1 MAGYVFNM
9 ESEASIK
16 KCFEAGY
23 YCTALNKKWTSAT
36 DGTFADYLGMKEGD
50 NIYFF
55 SKRKIYGIGR
65 LIKNPTFA
73 NHPQVNV
80 PGLSL
85 STKDV
90 LCFPPGQKI
99 FRWGCVFEPAP
110 HFFVNGVDMDDVL
123 ASNPQAFTM
132 LRAFWKLSFIKIDDW
147 ENQALKDTILYRNS
161 DLATQKSPMQ
171 GIYPSLELPEKI
183 KNRDSNYSL
192 EPQNYFSA
200 SLDQTNRRKFWYRRE
215 AVLECN
221 IIWDLST
228 ESNVSKEIFGHWD
241 YVSHQVI
248 ASPFKPIDYMDKM
261 DIWGYEYIK
270 GFQTVLKYKVCEL
283 KRGIA
288 GEKELLQC
296 MKYVEWIRDK
306 YAFGDYSKIKA
317 FLVAADFS
325 LPAGWKD
332 IVTRNYVSGLRDIKT
347 PCWKDLLLV
356 KYRYDAS
363 AKRAVY
369 ELYEDAEK

>member
-9 ESEASIK
+9 DSEKSIQ
-16 KCFEAGY
+16 KCFEEGY

-65 LIKNPTFA
+65 LIRKPTFA
-73 NHPQVNV
+73 NHPQANV
-80 PGLSL
+80 PGHSL
-85 STKDV
+85 SSEDI
-90 LCFPPGQKI
+90 LCSPPRQKI
-99 FRWGCVFEPAP
+99 FRWGCVFRPEP
-110 HFFVNGVDMDDVL
+110 HFFEKGVDMDDIL
-123 ASNPQAFTM
+123 SSNPQAFTS

-161 DLATQKSPMQ
+161 DLATQKTPSQ
-171 GIYPSLELPEKI
+171 GIFQPSELPEKI
-183 KNRDSNYSL
+183 KNKTSKYLLNPQKYFGSN
-192 EPQNYFSA
+192 
-200 SLDQTNRRKFWYRRE
+200 LDKAKCRKDWYRRE

-221 IIWDLST
+221 IMWDLST
-228 ESNVSKEIFGHWD
+228 ESAVSKDIFGHWD

-261 DIWGYEYIK
+261 DIWGYEYIQ
-270 GFQTVLKYKVCEL
+270 GFKTILKYKVCEL
-283 KRGIA
+283 KKGRA
-288 GEKELLQC
+288 GEEELLQC

-306 YAFGDYSKIKA
+306 YAHGDYSKIKA

-332 IVTRNYVSGLRDIKT
+332 SVKRNYVSGLRDIKT
-347 PCWKDLLLV
+347 PCWEDLTLV
-356 KYRYDAS
+356 RYRYDDTK
-363 AKRAVY
+363 KRAVY
-369 ELYEDAEK
+369 EMFEDAEK